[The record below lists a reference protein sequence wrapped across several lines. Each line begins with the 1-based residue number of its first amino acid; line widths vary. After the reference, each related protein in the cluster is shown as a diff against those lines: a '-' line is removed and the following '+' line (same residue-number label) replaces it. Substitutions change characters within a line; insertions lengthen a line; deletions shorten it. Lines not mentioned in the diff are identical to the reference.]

1 MDFIDLVFEKL
12 RRHPKRIVFPEG
24 SEPRILRAA
33 ERFVKLG
40 LGTPVLLGDRA
51 EVHRAAKDLGVNL
64 EFVMV
69 INPATASD
77 LPQFCRNLEK
87 LDRYRKMGIKNSQ
100 EIMVKP
106 NYFAAMMIQY
116 GQADALVGGA
126 SGYAGSLL
134 RPLIQIVK
142 PMPGVHTI
150 SSCQVLVLR
159 NKPQFGEN
167 GVFFLA
173 DCGVV
178 PNPSVEQLGRIAFRA
193 GQFARQVLGL
203 TPRVALLS
211 FSTKGS
217 AKTPETE
224 KVLAATAVAQEM
236 AREQGIDMDID
247 GELQADAAI
256 VPDLA
261 RIKVPDSRVAGK
273 ANVLIFP
280 DLNSG
285 NIASKLV
292 IHLAGAQAYGQ
303 VLLGLS
309 RPAVDL
315 SRATTVDEIVALA
328 AIAGLQA
335 IEYRKLYPEAS
346 GMLGGG
352 SRP

>member
-1 MDFIDLVFEKL
+1 MDFIESVFEKL

-24 SEPRILRAA
+24 SEPRILQAA
-33 ERFVKLG
+33 EKFVKLG
-40 LGTPVLLGDRA
+40 LGTPILLGDKI
-51 EVHRAAKDLGVNL
+51 EIVEAARKLDVSL

-87 LDRYRKMGIKNSQ
+87 LDRYRKMGIKRA
-100 EIMVKP
+100 EDIMIKP

-116 GQADALVGGA
+116 GHADALVGGA
-126 SGYAGSLL
+126 SGYAGTLL
-134 RPLIQIVK
+134 RPLIQLVK
-142 PMPGVHTI
+142 PMPGVNTI
-150 SSCQVLVLR
+150 SSCQVVVLKD
-159 NKPQFGEN
+159 KPQFGEN
-167 GVFFLA
+167 GVLFMA

-178 PNPSVEQLGRIAFRA
+178 PTPSVEQLGRIAFRA
-193 GQFARQVLGL
+193 GQFARQVLGV

-224 KVLAATAVAQEM
+224 RVVAAAAVAQEM
-236 AREQGIDMDID
+236 ARSHDIDMDID

-256 VPDLA
+256 IPELA
-261 RIKVPDSRVAGK
+261 KVKVPDSRVAGQ

-292 IHLAGAQAYGQ
+292 IQLTGAKAYGQ

-315 SRATTVDEIVALA
+315 PRAAAVDEIVALA

-346 GMLGGG
+346 GLGGG
-352 SRP
+352 ASA